1 MKEFDYIIIGGGC
14 AGLSLAYELNLHQKL
29 NDKTLAII
37 EPRDNYTKDK
47 TWSFWKIFSHNFEDC
62 VKKSWNNFT
71 INIPNHTKHLE
82 CKNTPY
88 QTIDSG
94 LFYDKTIKSLKQNK
108 NIFFLKNLNEINI
121 NNSFIFNS
129 VESTANSKGKLWQH
143 FSGFEIETKK
153 DFFDEE
159 IFNLMDFD
167 CEQKDS
173 VHFFYTLPY
182 SKKRALVETTWIS
195 DLKNSSLQDYDE
207 QLNNYIKDHLKIKDF
222 TINYKEVGAIPLF
235 NIDYI
240 KKPNQINI
248 GTVGGMTR
256 LSTGYTFLNIQEHSK
271 YIRKNL
277 DNIQNTS
284 LFTLGK
290 KYQFLDN
297 IFLKVL
303 KNNPKDMG
311 QIFFKMFGC
320 PSETVINFLSNKSN
334 LLEDLSIISKM
345 PKLKFLRQLFNM
357 INNIKRINLNHSFIF
372 FYFVILFL

>member
-1 MKEFDYIIIGGGC
+1 MREFDYIIIGGGC

-29 NDKTLAII
+29 NNKTLAII

-71 INIPNHTKHLE
+71 INIPKHTKHLE

-94 LFYDKTIKSLKQNK
+94 LFYDKTIKALKQNK

-195 DLKNSSLQDYDE
+195 DLKNSSLLDYDE

-277 DNIQNTS
+277 DNIQNAS

-320 PSETVINFLSNKSN
+320 PSETVVNFLSNKSN
-334 LLEDLSIISKM
+334 LREDLSIISKM
-345 PKLKFLRQLFNM
+345 PKLKFLRQLF
-357 INNIKRINLNHSFIF
+357 
-372 FYFVILFL
+372 